1 MIVSVLVTRV
11 DTSLPLPSYEHPGD
25 AGLDLR
31 AAESA
36 SLAPGE
42 RALVA
47 TGIAIALPAGYAA
60 FVHPRSGLALR
71 AGLGIVNA
79 PGVIDAGY
87 RGEIKVIVI
96 NHDLTETIKIAHGDR
111 IAQLV
116 IAPVASVEL
125 IEVAELPGSHRG
137 AGGFGSTG
145 GHAKVEQ

>member
-1 MIVSVLVTRV
+1 MIVAVLVTRV

-25 AGLDLR
+25 TGLDLR

-96 NHDLTETIKIAHGDR
+96 NHDLTETIEIAHGDR